1 MAGAHDDDCASTLD
15 LLSPGA
21 FKGGGVGKAVL
32 SQQQEQ
38 ELLRGQQQ
46 EQQQQQQRQEQQQEQ
61 RQQRQEQQQ
70 KQQQEQLQ
78 QRQQQEQRR
87 QQQEQ
92 SVLPAATSALK
103 DELGIPAVLLT
114 SLEEN
119 GVTVP
124 TPMQTAVWTAGRGS
138 MRTDLLVH
146 VRVFCVRLFV
156 HDLFVLVCL
165 QVSVWVHVGKL
176 GVLCVPWFVFC
187 PCFVCDELV
196 VYQDVVCP

>member
-21 FKGGGVGKAVL
+21 FKGGGVGKAVS

-38 ELLRGQQQ
+38 ELLHRQQQ
-46 EQQQQQQRQEQQQEQ
+46 EQQQQQQQHRLQQQQ
-61 RQQRQEQQQ
+61 R
-70 KQQQEQLQ
+70 QQQEQLQ
-78 QRQQQEQRR
+78 QRQQQEQ
-87 QQQEQ
+87 
-92 SVLPAATSALK
+92 SVLPPATSALG
-103 DELGIPAVLLT
+103 DELNIPAVLLA

-146 VRVFCVRLFV
+146 VRVFCVSVFV
-156 HDLFVLVCL
+156 HDLSVMVCSGGTYESTFKAGRVFVPL
-165 QVSVWVHVGKL
+165 
-176 GVLCVPWFVFC
+176 FVFR
-187 PCFVCDELV
+187 P
-196 VYQDVVCP
+196 